1 MTLARRAALLLSGL
15 QWNHWERQTRDPAAA
30 QKRLLREIVQRNQ
43 DTAFGR
49 DHGFASITSV
59 EDFRR
64 QVPIGD
70 YENLRPYIERAKQG
84 EKAVLTSEPILMFT
98 MTSGSTGEPKL
109 IPVTESTRAN
119 HTRLTRLWYSRAF
132 HDHPGSAA
140 GKVFGLVGRAVE
152 GHTAGGIPYGAAS
165 GLIYQSS
172 PTWIKRAH
180 ALPYEIAEIKDF
192 QAKYYAAM
200 RVAIEQDVTFLGTP
214 NPSTILRLVETA
226 DRFRDEI
233 IKDTYDGTLSD
244 RFELAPTVR
253 ALLAKNLSPNRHR
266 AQQLEQSLAGTGRLR
281 PIDYWPH
288 LQLIGCWKGG
298 SVGVRLKELPA
309 WFGERVPARDL
320 GYMASEAQ
328 MSLPVSDSGSG
339 GILAVD
345 GNFYEFIPESEIASA
360 HAITLGCDELELGGV
375 YYPILTTAAGLY
387 RYDINDVIRVAGFHG
402 KAPLVEFLRKG
413 RDVTNITG
421 EKLHVNHVIQAMEQ
435 AQRATGAV
443 VRHFRAFADMENS
456 RYAFMVECDGAVD
469 NDATLSH
476 LLAELDACLFEIN
489 VEYADKR
496 KSARLQAPVL
506 CVMKH
511 GWYERKAGVAHGAS
525 ARDVQFKAQLLSVTP
540 EDPSEIIA
548 MLQYSNSADISKKQ
562 D

>member
-1 MTLARRAALLLSGL
+1 MTLVRRAALLLSGL
-15 QWNHWERQTRDPAAA
+15 QWNRWERHTRDPAAA
-30 QKRLLREIVQRNQ
+30 QKRLMREIVQRNQ
-43 DTAFGR
+43 STAFGR
-49 DHGFASITSV
+49 DHGFSSIKSV
-59 EDFRR
+59 KDFRR
-64 QVPIGD
+64 QVAIGD
-70 YENLRPYIERAKQG
+70 YESLRPYIERAKQG

-132 HDHPGSAA
+132 QDHPGSAA
-140 GKVFGLVGRAVE
+140 GKVFGLVGRTVE
-152 GHTAGGIPYGAAS
+152 GHTVGGIPYGAAS
-165 GLIYQSS
+165 GLIYEAS
-172 PTWIKRAH
+172 PGWIKRTH

-192 QAKYYAAM
+192 QAKYYTAM

-226 DRFRDEI
+226 DRFRAEI
-233 IKDTYDGTLSD
+233 IKDIHDGSLSN
-244 RFELAPTVR
+244 RIELARDVR
-253 ALLAKNLSPNRHR
+253 AALAKNLSPNRQC

-288 LQLIGCWKGG
+288 LRLIGCWKGG
-298 SVGVRLKELPA
+298 SVGVRLKELVA
-309 WFGERVPARDL
+309 WFGDQVPTRDL

-328 MSLPVSDSGSG
+328 MSLPVSDSGSA

-345 GNFYEFIPESEIASA
+345 ANFYEFIPESEIASA

-402 KAPLVEFLRKG
+402 KTPLVEFLRKG

-456 RYAFMVECDGAVD
+456 RYAFMVECDGAKA

-511 GWYERKAGVAHGAS
+511 GWYERTATVALRAG
-525 ARDVQFKAQLLSVTP
+525 ARDIQFKAQLLSITP
-540 EDPSEIIA
+540 EDPSEIMA
-548 MLQYSNSADISKKQ
+548 LLQNSNSADISKRP

>member
-1 MTLARRAALLLSGL
+1 
-15 QWNHWERQTRDPAAA
+15 
-30 QKRLLREIVQRNQ
+30 
-43 DTAFGR
+43 
-49 DHGFASITSV
+49 
-59 EDFRR
+59 
-64 QVPIGD
+64 
-70 YENLRPYIERAKQG
+70 
-84 EKAVLTSEPILMFT
+84 
-98 MTSGSTGEPKL
+98 
-109 IPVTESTRAN
+109 
-119 HTRLTRLWYSRAF
+119 
-132 HDHPGSAA
+132 
-140 GKVFGLVGRAVE
+140 
-152 GHTAGGIPYGAAS
+152 
-165 GLIYQSS
+165 
-172 PTWIKRAH
+172 
-180 ALPYEIAEIKDF
+180 
-192 QAKYYAAM
+192 M

-226 DRFRDEI
+226 DHFRAEI
-233 IKDTYDGTLSD
+233 IKDIHDGSLSN
-244 RFELAPTVR
+244 RIELAGDVR
-253 ALLAKNLSPNRHR
+253 LALAKYLSPNRQR

-288 LQLIGCWKGG
+288 LRLIGCWKGG
-298 SVGVRLKELPA
+298 SVGVRLKELVA
-309 WFGERVPARDL
+309 WFGNQVPARDL

-328 MSLPVSDSGSG
+328 MSLPVSDSGSA

-360 HAITLGCDELELGGV
+360 HAIALGCDELESGGV

-387 RYDINDVIRVAGFHG
+387 RYDINDVIRVTGFHG
-402 KAPLVEFLRKG
+402 KTPLVEFLRKG

-456 RYAFMVECDGAVD
+456 RYAFMVECDGAKA

-511 GWYERKAGVAHGAS
+511 GWYERKAAVALHAG
-525 ARDVQFKAQLLSVTP
+525 ARDVQFKAQLLSVIP
-540 EDPSEIIA
+540 EDPSEIMA
-548 MLQYSNSADISKKQ
+548 LLQNSNSADISKRH

>member
-1 MTLARRAALLLSGL
+1 MTLVQRATLFLSGL
-15 QWNHWERQTRDPAAA
+15 QWNRWERQTRDPAAA
-30 QKRLLREIVQRNQ
+30 QKRLLGKIVQRNE
-43 DTAFGR
+43 DTVFGKN
-49 DHGFASITSV
+49 HGFTAIKSV
-59 EDFRR
+59 DDFRQR
-64 QVPIGD
+64 VPIGD
-70 YENLRPYIERAKQG
+70 YESLRPYIERAKLG

-109 IPVTESTRAN
+109 IPVTESTRAT
-119 HTRLTRLWYSRAF
+119 HSRLTRLWYSRAF
-132 HDHPGSAA
+132 RDHPGSAA

-152 GHTAGGIPYGAAS
+152 GYSAGAIPYGAAS

-172 PTWIKRAH
+172 PAWVKRAH

-192 QAKYYAAM
+192 PAKYYAAM
-200 RVAIEQDVTFLGTP
+200 RVAIEQDVTFLATP
-214 NPSTILRLVETA
+214 NPSTILQLVESA
-226 DRFRDEI
+226 DRYRAEI
-233 IKDTYDGTLSD
+233 IKDVRDGSLSN
-244 RFELAPTVR
+244 RIELAPDVR
-253 ALLAKNLSPNRHR
+253 AALAKPLTPNRRR
-266 AQQLEQSLAGTGRLR
+266 ARQLEQSLAGTGRLR

-298 SVGVRLKELPA
+298 SVGVRLKELAA
-309 WFGERVPARDL
+309 WFGDQVPARDL

-328 MSLPVSDSGSG
+328 MSLPISDHGSA

-345 GNFYEFIPESEIASA
+345 ANFYEFIPESEIGSA
-360 HAITLGCDELELGGV
+360 NAITLGCHELEVGGV
-375 YYPILTTAAGLY
+375 YYLILTSAAGLY

-402 KAPLVEFLRKG
+402 KTPLVEFLRKG

-421 EKLHVNHVIQAMEQ
+421 EKLHVNHLIQAMEQ

-443 VRHFRAFADMENS
+443 VRHFRAFADVENS
-456 RYAFMVECDGAVD
+456 RYAFMVECDGAKAD
-469 NDATLSH
+469 DATLSH
-476 LLAELDACLFEIN
+476 LLAALDACLFEIN

-496 KSARLQAPVL
+496 KSARLRAPVL

-511 GWYERKAGVAHGAS
+511 GWYERKTGVALRAG

-540 EDPSEIIA
+540 EDPSEIMA
-548 MLQYSNSADISKKQ
+548 LLQNSNPADISKRQ

>member
-1 MTLARRAALLLSGL
+1 MTLFRRAALLLSGL
-15 QWNHWERQTRDPAAA
+15 QWNRWERQTRDPTAA
-30 QKRLLREIVQRNQ
+30 QKQLLREIVQRNQ
-43 DTAFGR
+43 STAFGK
-49 DHGFASITSV
+49 DHGFSSIKSIK
-59 EDFRR
+59 DFRR
-64 QVPIGD
+64 QVTIGD
-70 YENLRPYIERAKQG
+70 YESLRPYIERAQQG

-132 HDHPGSAA
+132 QDHPGSAG
-140 GKVFGLVGRAVE
+140 GKVFGLVGRMVE
-152 GHTAGGIPYGAAS
+152 GHTTGGIPYGAAS

-172 PTWIKRAH
+172 PTWIKRTH

-200 RVAIEQDVTFLGTP
+200 RLAIEQDVTFLGTP

-226 DRFRDEI
+226 DHFRAEI
-233 IKDTYDGTLSD
+233 IKDINDGSLSN
-244 RFELAPTVR
+244 RIELAGDVR
-253 ALLAKNLSPNRHR
+253 AALAKNLSPNRQR

-288 LQLIGCWKGG
+288 LRLIGCWKGG
-298 SVGVRLKELPA
+298 SVGVRLKELVA
-309 WFGERVPARDL
+309 WFGDQVPTRDL

-328 MSLPVSDSGSG
+328 MSLPVSDSGSA

-345 GNFYEFIPESEIASA
+345 ANFYEFIPESEIASA

-402 KAPLVEFLRKG
+402 KTPLVEFLRKG

-456 RYAFMVECDGAVD
+456 RYAFMVECDGAKD
-469 NDATLSH
+469 DDATLSH

-511 GWYERKAGVAHGAS
+511 GWYERKAAVALRAG
-525 ARDVQFKAQLLSVTP
+525 ARDVQFKAQLLSVIP
-540 EDPSEIIA
+540 EDPSEIMA
-548 MLQYSNSADISKKQ
+548 LLQNSNSADISKRH